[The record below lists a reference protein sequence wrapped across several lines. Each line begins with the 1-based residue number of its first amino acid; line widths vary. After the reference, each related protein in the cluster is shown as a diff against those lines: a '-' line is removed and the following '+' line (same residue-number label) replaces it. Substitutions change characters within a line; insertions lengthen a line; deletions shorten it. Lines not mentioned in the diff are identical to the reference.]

1 MNKIITLIMC
11 VAFSATMSGQTVKK
25 VEDRVK
31 ALEGD
36 VKNLKGQLETQN
48 SKIASM
54 QSRLNELADRNAEYK
69 KAMNIKQTLNTTDAD
84 GYQYSFV
91 SAVGNKAT
99 GKLTVTLNLFNPG
112 ESREKQMAQAQFTDY
127 AGNAYETYEYKFGNM
142 ENVKPTI
149 DSNTNIKLR
158 FTFADVMVET
168 KRIASL
174 TVKAYSSTWGNEDMS
189 FNFRDLPVEWK

>member
-11 VAFSATMSGQTVKK
+11 VAFSATVSGQTVK

-48 SKIASM
+48 GQITSM
-54 QSRLNELADRNAEYK
+54 QARLNELADRNAEYK
-69 KAMNIKQTLNTTDAD
+69 KALDIKQTLNTIDAD

-91 SAVGNKAT
+91 SAVGDKSN

-112 ESREKQMAQAQFTDY
+112 ESREKQIEQAQFVDY
-127 AGNAYETYEYKFGNM
+127 EGNAYETNEYRFGNM

-149 DSNTNIKLR
+149 DSNTSIKLKLL
-158 FTFADVMVET
+158 FADVLIDS

-174 TVKAYSSTWGNEDMS
+174 TIKAYSSTWGNSDMS
-189 FNFRDLPVEWK
+189 FNFRDLPVEWQ